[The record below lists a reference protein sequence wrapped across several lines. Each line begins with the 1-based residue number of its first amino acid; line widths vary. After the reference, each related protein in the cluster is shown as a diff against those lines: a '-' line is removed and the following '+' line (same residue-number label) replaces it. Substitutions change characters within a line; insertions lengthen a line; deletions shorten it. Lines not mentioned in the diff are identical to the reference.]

1 MAQDKVS
8 IRISKEDMAK
18 FNTLASSLSM
28 TKTAIIKKVINDGFA
43 QTVEFNN
50 PALIASAEKIQE
62 TLKDIESQLESI
74 GNNINQ
80 IATKLNSDEQLTEK
94 NRQTIV
100 AALRV
105 IEKSTSR
112 FDYLSDWISTRTKK
126 TVIKKRGKK

>member
-1 MAQDKVS
+1 MAQDKIS
-8 IRISKEDMAK
+8 IRVRREDIEKLNA
-18 FNTLASSLSM
+18 LASSLSM

-62 TLKDIESQLESI
+62 TLKDIESELESI

>member
-1 MAQDKVS
+1 MAQDKIS
-8 IRISKEDMAK
+8 IRVRREDIEKLNA
-18 FNTLASSLSM
+18 LASSLSM

>member
-1 MAQDKVS
+1 MAQDKIS
-8 IRISKEDMAK
+8 IRVRREDIEKLNA
-18 FNTLASSLSM
+18 LASSLSM

-62 TLKDIESQLESI
+62 TLKDIERELESI

>member
-1 MAQDKVS
+1 MAQDKIS
-8 IRISKEDMAK
+8 IRVRREDIEK
-18 FNTLASSLSM
+18 LNTLASSLSM

>member
-1 MAQDKVS
+1 MAQDKIS
-8 IRISKEDMAK
+8 IRVRREDIEK
-18 FNTLASSLSM
+18 LNTLASSLSM

-80 IATKLNSDEQLTEK
+80 ISTKLNSDEQLTEK